1 MHLTTLKRAWR
12 VLPSERLG
20 KRGGWDHAAG
30 DVKKDSDN
38 AVSQILVIDDE
49 ADFRQVI
56 VQFLSKQGFEVVAA
70 AEGKAGV
77 GLAAE
82 RLPDL
87 IVCDLNMPG
96 MDGYEVL
103 ATLRTDERL
112 ADIPIIFLTGQS
124 EPHEVRRGMN
134 LGADDYLTKPV
145 DLADLLSAIRVRLSR
160 HQAQQQRQK
169 RQIERAM
176 ELLGKVS
183 PDPRDPLLGSF
194 LVKTLTEKRLVKVG
208 EIQRMIAYG
217 EYSWV
222 YWHKH
227 PKGALLRK
235 SLKQWLAELPG
246 ESFIR
251 VHRRAI
257 VNLAWMER
265 LEKLAD
271 GRMQIHLRDTPEP
284 ILVSLRLAP
293 VLNRKLKALRG

>member
-1 MHLTTLKRAWR
+1 M
-12 VLPSERLG
+12 
-20 KRGGWDHAAG
+20 
-30 DVKKDSDN
+30 KKDSDN
-38 AVSQILVIDDE
+38 AVSKILIIDDE
-49 ADFRQVI
+49 DEFRHVI
-56 VQFLSKQGFEVVAA
+56 IKFLSKQGFEVMAA
-70 AEGKAGV
+70 SDGKAGV

-124 EPHEVRRGMN
+124 HPSQVRHGMS

-145 DLADLLSAIRVRLSR
+145 VLADLQSAIQVRLSR
-160 HQAQQQRQK
+160 RQAQQQRQK
-169 RQIERAM
+169 QQIERAV
-176 ELLGKVS
+176 ELLGAVK
-183 PDPRDPLLGSF
+183 PDQRDPLLGSF
-194 LVKTLTEKRLVKVG
+194 LVKTPAEKRLVKVG
-208 EIQRMIAYG
+208 EIERIIAYG

-235 SLKQWLAELPG
+235 SLKQWLSELPG
-246 ESFIR
+246 EQFIR

-265 LEKLAD
+265 IEKLPD
-271 GRMQIHLRDTPEP
+271 GRMAIEIGDSPAAIIP
-284 ILVSLRLAP
+284 MSVKDP
-293 VLNRKLKALRG
+293 VVLLMVYIETSFELEFAT